1 MIMWSAVILR
11 ILENGSTRSPGQ
23 GSTAGWTTGPVDG
36 TGDGGRGAGAVAGAL
51 APVSMKPRMSCL
63 VTRPANPVPGMVEMS
78 SWCSAAI
85 LRTSGVERRRSRSS
99 AVSAPSP
106 LGGTG
111 AGFAG
116 GAAAGAAPPD
126 AAGARWAAA
135 DGGGAAAAG
144 PEAAGARWAAAEGP
158 AAAALPLSVSMTAT
172 SVCTGT
178 VWPSW
183 TLISASTPAV
193 GAGISASTLSVEIS
207 NSGSSRFTSSP
218 SFLSHLLK
226 VPSAIDSPIWGMRT
240 STRAIESPSI
250 RREPSCGLHDIIGL
264 GQHEIFQ
271 RRRIR
276 QRHVVRSHPHDR
288 AVQPCK
294 GLLVDTRRDLARQA
308 TGARV
313 LVHDEHLVGLLHR
326 PHDGGVIHRQQRPEI
341 EHFDR
346 ESVVLRQLVGRLE
359 RLPHRGPVGD
369 DGQVPAL
376 ASQPR
381 LADGS
386 EDLLLFR
393 QRLLDPAVQP
403 LVLEVDD
410 RIVVPDGGLD
420 QALRVPRGGGIHDLQ
435 ARRVKEGRLRVLRME
450 RTAPHVAA
458 ARAAHH
464 DRGRE
469 TGAVARGGDVVRE
482 HVVGAG
488 DEVDELHLRHRAHAH
503 VGRPGRRAD
512 DCRLRDR
519 SVDDACLAELLGE
532 ALGHLE
538 RAAIR
543 PDILPQNE
551 DAGIA
556 LHLFPQPLAQGFEVG
571 HLHDLVSSLEYAVT
585 TMGGNSSG
593 RRSPVGGRFPS
604 LAIWNTTGSRTRQR
618 TAVPLRRAGLN
629 CARATAVRAA
639 VAKSECVALTS
650 RTDGR
655 SARPLVSTTNSS
667 IASPP

>member
-116 GAAAGAAPPD
+116 GAAAGAAPPE

-144 PEAAGARWAAAEGP
+144 PEAAGARWAAAYAAGARSAP
-158 AAAALPLSVSMTAT
+158 PPLAGARSAAAEGAAVVAALLSVSITAT

-178 VWPSW
+178 VWHSC
-183 TLISASTPAV
+183 TLISARTPAD

-250 RREPSCGLHDIIGL
+250 GRKPSCGLHDIVRL

-271 RRRIR
+271 GRRIR
-276 QRHVVRSHPHDR
+276 QRHVVRRHPHDG
-288 AVQPCK
+288 AVQPRE
-294 GLLVDTRRDLARQA
+294 GLLVDARGDLARQP

-313 LVHDEHLVGLLHR
+313 LVYDEHLVGLLHR
-326 PHDGGVIHRQQRPEI
+326 PHDRGVIHRQQRPEV
-341 EHFDR
+341 EDFDR
-346 ESVVLRQLVGRLE
+346 ETVVLRQLVGRLE
-359 RLPHRGPVGD
+359 RLPHRGPVRD
-369 DGQVPAL
+369 DGQVLPL
-376 ASQPR
+376 AGDPR
-381 LADGS
+381 LADRS
-386 EDLLLFR
+386 KDLLFFR
-393 QRLLDPAVQP
+393 QCLLDPPVQP

-420 QALRVPRGGGIHDLQ
+420 QALRVPRGGGIDDLQ
-435 ARRVKEGRLRVLRME
+435 ARRVKEGRLRILRVE
-450 RTAPHVAA
+450 GTAPHVAA
-458 ARAAHH
+458 TGAAHH

-469 TGAVARGGDVVRE
+469 AGAVTRGGDVVRE

-488 DEVDELHLRHRAHAH
+488 DEVDELHLRHGAHAH
-503 VGRPGRRAD
+503 VGRPGGGAD
-512 DCRLRDR
+512 DGCLRDR
-519 SVDDACLAELLGE
+519 RVDDACLAELLGE
-532 ALGHLE
+532 ALGDLE

-543 PDILPQNE
+543 PNVLTQDEN
-551 DAGIA
+551 ARVA
-556 LHLFPQPLAQGFEVG
+556 LHLLPQPLPQRFEVG
-571 HLHDLVSSLEYAVT
+571 DVGHQRLRYQCRCTAAGSAYTPPSADSPGGSGSSMQASVAWSI
-585 TMGGNSSG
+585 SSFT
-593 RRSPVGGRFPS
+593 P
-604 LAIWNTTGSRTRQR
+604 
-618 TAVPLRRAGLN
+618 
-629 CARATAVRAA
+629 
-639 VAKSECVALTS
+639 
-650 RTDGR
+650 
-655 SARPLVSTTNSS
+655 SS
-667 IASPP
+667 IVFSSPSSAHSCCTSCLT

>member
-23 GSTAGWTTGPVDG
+23 GSTAGAATAGARGWGL
-36 TGDGGRGAGAVAGAL
+36 GAGETSD
-51 APVSMKPRMSCL
+51 APRSITPSMSCL
-63 VTRPANPVPGMVEMS
+63 VTRPAKPVPGIVEMS
-78 SWCSAAI
+78 TRCSAAI
-85 LRTSGVERRRSRSS
+85 LRTSGVDLRRKRSS
-99 AVSAPSP
+99 AVSTPPSP
-106 LGGTG
+106 FPTTG
-111 AGFAG
+111 AVEG
-116 GAAAGAAPPD
+116 GRGREGAVADGGETAVPPG

-135 DGGGAAAAG
+135 TGGAA
-144 PEAAGARWAAAEGP
+144 
-158 AAAALPLSVSMTAT
+158 S
-172 SVCTGT
+172 
-178 VWPSW
+178 
-183 TLISASTPAV
+183 
-193 GAGISASTLSVEIS
+193 SASTLSVEIS

-240 STRAIESPSI
+240 STRAIESPSV
-250 RREPSCGLHDIIGL
+250 RREPSCGLHDIVSL

-271 RRRIR
+271 GRRIW
-276 QRHVVRSHPHDR
+276 QRHVVRRHPHDR
-288 AVQPCK
+288 AVQPRE
-294 GLLVDTRRDLARQA
+294 GLLVDARGDLARQP

-313 LVHDEHLVGLLHR
+313 LVYDEHLVGLLHR
-326 PHDGGVIHRQQRPEI
+326 PHDRGVIHRQQRPEV
-341 EHFDR
+341 EDFDR
-346 ESVVLRQLVGRLE
+346 ETVVLRQLVGRLE

-369 DGQVPAL
+369 DGQVLPL
-376 ASQPR
+376 AGDPR
-381 LADGS
+381 LADGG

-403 LVLEVDD
+403 FVLEVDD

-420 QALRVPRGGGIHDLQ
+420 QALRVPRGGGIDDLQ

-458 ARAAHH
+458 SGAAHDH
-464 DRGRE
+464 RGRE

-503 VGRPGRRAD
+503 VGRPGGGAD
-512 DCRLRDR
+512 DGRLR
-519 SVDDACLAELLGE
+519 
-532 ALGHLE
+532 
-538 RAAIR
+538 
-543 PDILPQNE
+543 
-551 DAGIA
+551 
-556 LHLFPQPLAQGFEVG
+556 
-571 HLHDLVSSLEYAVT
+571 YAVT

-593 RRSPVGGRFPS
+593 RRSLVGGRFPS

-667 IASPP
+667 NASPPRPRDRIVSGYVRGTTAFRAGSRSTQATGKTPLSLEATAGMPALKSNGSTTAIRTGDPPERAGRNTSPREPAIARESSILPADCSITTDAPST